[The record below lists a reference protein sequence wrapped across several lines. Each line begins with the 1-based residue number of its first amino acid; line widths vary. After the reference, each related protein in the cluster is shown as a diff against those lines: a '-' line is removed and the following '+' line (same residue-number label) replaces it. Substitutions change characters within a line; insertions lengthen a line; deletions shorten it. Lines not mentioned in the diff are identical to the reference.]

1 MNIVLVLRIIS
12 FLLLIVSGFML
23 MPAGI
28 AAYRGELAA
37 LKSFIPPV
45 IFSLFF
51 AGLMHLVYKLKPDRN
66 LSTRDGFLF
75 VSLSWILASLIGA
88 LPFYFSG
95 AIPSMADAYFE
106 TMSGF
111 TTTGA
116 TILSDIES
124 LPSSIL
130 FWRSMTHWLG
140 GMGIVVLTVA
150 VLPLLGIGGLMLVQA
165 ESPGPTV
172 DKLAPRIKET
182 AKILWYIYIGLTAAQ
197 AALLMIAGM
206 NLFDALTH
214 TFGTVATGGFSP
226 KNSSVGYYNSAIVD
240 WITTLFMVL
249 AGINFTLHFR
259 LISGKPRDLLKD
271 SELKSYIF
279 IFFAAMFIIA
289 LDIYG
294 KNYSTMSDSFR
305 FAGFQA
311 ASIMTTTGFYTA
323 DYEKWP
329 AFSQTVLM
337 VLMFVGGCTGSTG
350 GGIKVL
356 RIITLLKQGL
366 NEMKYLV
373 HPRGIFILKIN
384 GQPVKKDMVYAI
396 SGFFFLYILLLLA
409 TTMAAASSGADF
421 NSSFTASLCTVGN
434 VGPGLGLVGPTK
446 NFGFF
451 PDYVKWF
458 LSFAMLTGRLE
469 LYTVLILFTRTF
481 WKR

>member
-28 AAYRGELAA
+28 AAYRGEPAA
-37 LKSFIPPV
+37 LRSFIPPIV
-45 IFSLFF
+45 FSLFF

-75 VSLSWILASLIGA
+75 VSLSWVFASLIGA

-116 TILSDIES
+116 SILSNIES

-130 FWRSMTHWLG
+130 FWRSLTHWLG

-172 DKLAPRIKET
+172 DKLAPRMKET

-271 SELKSYIF
+271 SELKAYLF
-279 IFFAAMFIIA
+279 IFFTAMLIIA

-329 AFSQTVLM
+329 ALSQTVLM

-356 RIITLLKQGL
+356 RIVTLLKQGL

-458 LSFAMLTGRLE
+458 FSFAMLTGRLE